1 MANVTASNVIK
12 CTSCNIVICE
22 LLAFVQNKV
31 DVMDEE
37 SIVRLCTT
45 SFSEENIE
53 TAKKLLF
60 DSITKD
66 HRNIRRKR
74 SGKAQRDLYDVIS
87 IFKQVDPEHI
97 PIFVARE
104 LHKLPPVTFDHIDAT
119 RLLKDIVVLQNEV
132 KNMKLTFV
140 TEDEIKEVKK
150 ELKNLKNLSQES
162 VSNFDMYINKK
173 RGGSSRIYNFCP
185 DSGPIGLSHIDGTEM
200 VTPDIG
206 NRNSAS
212 AEREISE
219 QAGILPSLSPQCNS
233 KVETVMTKQSASAEC
248 NNIILCE
255 QAVNVPSLSPR
266 CIHNIETAM
275 TNQPVTTTNPMRAI
289 MVTHEQSPVNSRW
302 PKSKTFADTLKDK
315 GEWKKQDVTNEWKTK
330 QRKRLRNRLIGI
342 EGKANVQPNEKF
354 RAAKITDAL
363 FINNVDKETTEKDIL
378 DYIKQKTNVLDITLK
393 KIQMQKIRP
402 YNAYKIFVP
411 HTKTQMFLND
421 DLWPE
426 GIRFRRFVYFNRD
439 NYNQGEDKKLNKF
452 NG

>member
-1 MANVTASNVIK
+1 MANLTASNVIK

-60 DSITKD
+60 DSITKE

-140 TEDEIKEVKK
+140 TEDELKEVKN
-150 ELKNLKNLSQES
+150 ELKILKQES
-162 VSNFDMYINKK
+162 GSNFEMYINKK
-173 RGGSSRIYNFCP
+173 RGGSSKIDSFCP
-185 DSGPIGLSHIDGTEM
+185 DSGPIGLSPFCGTEM
-200 VTPDIG
+200 AIPDIR
-206 NRNSAS
+206 NRKSAS
-212 AEREISE
+212 AEREISK
-219 QAGILPSLSPQCNS
+219 QASVLPSLSPQYNS
-233 KVETVMTKQSASAEC
+233 KVETAMTKQSASTEC
-248 NNIILCE
+248 NNICE
-255 QAVNVPSLSPR
+255 KAVDVPSLSPR
-266 CIHNIETAM
+266 CNHNIETAM
-275 TNQPVTTTNPMRAI
+275 TNQPVTATSPMRAI
-289 MVTHEQSPVNSRW
+289 MMTHERSPVNSRW
-302 PKSKTFADTLKDK
+302 PKSKTFSESVKDK
-315 GEWKKQDVTNEWKTK
+315 GEWKEQDVTDEWKTK

-363 FINNVDKETTEKDIL
+363 FINNVDKDTTEKDIL

-426 GIRFRRFVYFNRD
+426 GITFRRFVYFNRD